1 MFKVKNETL
10 LLKQGSE
17 MANTTSILEALE
29 FPLLQ
34 KCQTSLVNLLKNFTM
49 VTDSAAVMGKVE
61 NASESVDIN
70 SSDET

>member
-17 MANTTSILEALE
+17 MANTTNILETLE

-34 KCQTSLVNLLKNFTM
+34 KCQTSLIDLLKNFTM

-61 NASESVDIN
+61 NAPESADIN
-70 SSDET
+70 S